1 MNPVHYYLFIIDVQ
15 IKSNSIIAIKIWE
28 EIVEELIVLLKLWSL
43 LLKLVEY
50 THNILFN
57 TTTKRGNPVKL
68 KPMLIYL

>member
-1 MNPVHYYLFIIDVQ
+1 MKSMLWLVRGLMNPVHYYLFIIDVQ

-57 TTTKRGNPVKL
+57 TTT
-68 KPMLIYL
+68 